1 VAYFTSS
8 HTVLVLS
15 ERGHFVLKGK
25 LHCRLASLLDG
36 RYTTDDIVEK
46 VAGEITPAA
55 EVYYALEL
63 LEKKG
68 YITEA
73 DSTIS
78 PDRAAFWHVL
88 GLEPH
93 LAESRMKETTVSVT
107 KFGTVPIRPFASA
120 LVALNIQTGED
131 SEFAVVLTD
140 D

>member
-1 VAYFTSS
+1 M
-8 HTVLVLS
+8 
-15 ERGHFVLKGK
+15 
-25 LHCRLASLLDG
+25 
-36 RYTTDDIVEK
+36 
-46 VAGEITPAA
+46 
-55 EVYYALEL
+55 
-63 LEKKG
+63 EKKS

-73 DSTIS
+73 DRTIP

-120 LVALNIQTGED
+120 LAARNIQTGKD

>member
-1 VAYFTSS
+1 MAYFTSS
-8 HTVLVLS
+8 HTALVLS

-25 LHCRLASLLDG
+25 LHCGLASLLDG
-36 RYTTDDIVEK
+36 CYTADDIVEK
-46 VAGEITPAA
+46 VAGEITPA

-63 LEKKG
+63 LQKKG
-68 YITEA
+68 YFTEA
-73 DSTIS
+73 DSTIP

-88 GLEPH
+88 GLEPP
-93 LAESRMKETTVSVT
+93 LAESQMKETTVSVT

-120 LVALNIQTGED
+120 LTALNIQTGED